1 MLEKY
6 NKFEQ
11 IPLQAANTDS
21 TASAS
26 ASAAEGSAP
35 L

>member
-26 ASAAEGSAP
+26 AAEGSAP